1 MSCYVR
7 TEPVGSAPGHA
18 LLPVHTQLCFVQRRV
33 EIAWF
38 PDYIDGRHQN
48 LLQPVWLDLL

>member
-1 MSCYVR
+1 MSCSVR

-18 LLPVHTQLCFVQRRV
+18 LLPVHTQLCCVQRRV

-38 PDYIDGRHQN
+38 PDYIDGGHQN